1 MDVERGSARGGE
13 REKKK
18 KKREREEREREKKSE
33 RLFLVFCFL
42 SLPLEWFSRESSS
55 EAPKGKAPF
64 ARPLCL
70 PLSSRRR

>member
-33 RLFLVFCFL
+33 RLFLFFCFL
-42 SLPLEWFSRESSS
+42 SLPLEWFSREEE

>member
-1 MDVERGSARGGE
+1 ME
-13 REKKK
+13 
-18 KKREREEREREKKSE
+18 REREEEEERERREKKSE

-42 SLPLEWFSRESSS
+42 SLPLEWFSRKEE